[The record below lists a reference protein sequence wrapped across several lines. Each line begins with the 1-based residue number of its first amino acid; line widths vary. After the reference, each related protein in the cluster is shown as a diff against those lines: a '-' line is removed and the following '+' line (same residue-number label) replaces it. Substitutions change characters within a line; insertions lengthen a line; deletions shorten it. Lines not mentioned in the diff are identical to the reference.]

1 MNKSRLIILLPILII
16 GCTNNSDDI
25 NLSCNGYSEI
35 INVYGKN
42 IEEKKE
48 PSIVPVQIQR
58 VNKGLLNYFKDPI
71 YKVWVNQVYFDE
83 NSIYSNKEII
93 VGQKDPDRNSTPVID
108 QTFNLN
114 RNTGHL
120 IFKDSTFYPPTKN
133 RLNSQDT
140 SYFQGK
146 CEKVK
151 EKI

>member
-1 MNKSRLIILLPILII
+1 MRKIFILLPMVII
-16 GCTNNSDDI
+16 GCTNSSDNI

-42 IEEKKE
+42 VEEKKE
-48 PSIVPVQIQR
+48 PAIIPVQIER
-58 VNKGLLNYFKDPI
+58 VNKGLLNYFSEPI
-71 YKVWVNQVYFDE
+71 YKAWVNQVYFDE
-83 NSIYSNKEII
+83 KSIYSTKEII
-93 VGQKDPDRNSTPVID
+93 VGQKDPDRKSSPVID

-120 IFKDSTFYPPTKN
+120 IFKDSTFYPQTNN
-133 RLNSQDT
+133 RLNSQNS

-151 EKI
+151 DKI